1 MSITNFAVLVA
12 IFGANT
18 VEQAFGF
25 AGTAL
30 AMPVVTLLVGL
41 EQARV
46 LLNAPSVVGCGFLA
60 LSDFRYVNRP
70 VFFKILGLMLVGMAI
85 GVTLSSYLP
94 ASIALPLCGLLIM
107 GLGLHGLFSKGQMKL
122 SNWGEVVLLVVAG
135 VFFGMFLIGGA
146 LTAYY
151 AVKKIQ
157 DKHQLRATLATL
169 WFCLSGTLFLV
180 DIWKGAIT
188 TESMG
193 LVALTLLP
201 LLLAVFAGR
210 KLHNALPQ
218 ETFTKIAYVCLI
230 LSGSTL
236 LL

>member
-1 MSITNFAVLVA
+1 MLCLQLFSVPIRWNKLLACS
-12 IFGANT
+12 T
-18 VEQAFGF
+18 V
-25 AGTAL
+25 L

-46 LLNAPSVVGCGFLA
+46 LLNAPSVVGCGYLA

-94 ASIALPLCGLLIM
+94 AAIALPLCGLVIM
-107 GLGLHGLFSKGQMKL
+107 GLGFHGLFGKGTMKL
-122 SNWGEVVLLVVAG
+122 SKWGEVLLLLVAG
-135 VFFGMFLIGGA
+135 IFFGMFLIGGA

-151 AVKKIQ
+151 AVKKIE

-169 WFCLSGTLFLV
+169 WFCLSGTLFLI
-180 DIWKGAIT
+180 DIWKGNVTAD
-188 TESMG
+188 SMG
-193 LVALTLLP
+193 LIILTLVP
-201 LLLAVFAGR
+201 LLLAVVAGR
-210 KLHNALPQ
+210 KLHNAMSQ